1 MASTGPYLVC
11 TTEQTQESQHLSK
24 GSENDAD
31 GLHLPRAKNART
43 KTTSHGGDA
52 VAQVDSRHSQRNHE
66 FLRTSAATRTWEQAE
81 EKARKLED
89 EARPGVCKTAPAI
102 TRVLSTERR
111 LNLLV

>member
-1 MASTGPYLVC
+1 MAAMPLPKWIQGTP
-11 TTEQTQESQHLSK
+11 
-24 GSENDAD
+24 SED
-31 GLHLPRAKNART
+31 
-43 KTTSHGGDA
+43 
-52 VAQVDSRHSQRNHE
+52 HE